1 MSGRPREP
9 REVAISAVL
18 IGVVGWGVGPLLVR
32 GMSVSGVTVSFYRM
46 WLAVPVMVLLARVL
60 GERLTWRTLKLCVV
74 PGVLFAFSMMFGF
87 QSMRTTSIANA
98 TLIGQLSP
106 AIMILGAGRLVGEKP
121 TSRAVMAAVVSFA
134 GLGVMVAAG
143 ADTSGSSLGGDVL
156 ALFNVLC
163 FTGYFLMMKKLRN
176 ANVGSWE
183 FLAGVFV
190 VGSIA
195 LTPYC
200 LVAADDLGS
209 MTGLD
214 FVRVSAMI
222 FGPGVLGHGLIAWA
236 ARHLDVTTT
245 SLLTLLSPP
254 LSVVGAW
261 IIFGQRL
268 GPGQLLGG
276 LVVLVG
282 LAGTVAAARYPKV
295 VEPV

>member
-1 MSGRPREP
+1 MNTRPRDS
-9 REVAISAVL
+9 REVAITAVL

-32 GMSVSGVTVSFYRM
+32 GMSVSGVSVSFYRM
-46 WLAVPVMVLLARVL
+46 WLAVPVMVLLARLL
-60 GERLTWRTLKLCVV
+60 GERLTIRTLKMCLL

-87 QSMRTTSIANA
+87 ESMRQTSIANA

-106 AIMILGAGRLVGEKP
+106 AFMILGAGRLVGEKP
-121 TSRAVMAAVVSFA
+121 TSRAIAAAVVSFA
-134 GLGVMVAAG
+134 GLGLMVAASG
-143 ADTSGSSLGGDVL
+143 DTSGSSLGGDIL
-156 ALFNVLC
+156 ALANVVC

-200 LVAADDLGS
+200 LVAADDLGG

-214 FVRVSAMI
+214 FVRIGAMI
-222 FGPGVLGHGLIAWA
+222 LGPGVLGHGLITWA
-236 ARHLDVTTT
+236 TRHLEVTTT

-254 LSVVGAW
+254 LSVIGAW
-261 IIFGQRL
+261 VIYEQRL
-268 GPGQLLGG
+268 SGGQLLGG
-276 LVVLVG
+276 VVVLIG
-282 LAGTVAAARYPKV
+282 LAGTVAAARYPKL